1 MKQTLKCFIALLLAL
16 NGLQVAAQSN
26 ASQFD
31 LYNAIAEQSSAP
43 SSYYA
48 VVETYK
54 QQAGSMSSDE
64 IASAKAVLRTKIF
77 ELMRNVPA
85 RDGQYDITS
94 FVGNPAFST
103 FSSNSYITTIT
114 DWTTPNN
121 SFRINNS
128 SGIVECFNV
137 KNEASIYQEIS
148 DMPAGEYTVKVQGF
162 YRNGEWKQALANYE
176 RGSNVVKGSIYVD
189 ALNNTKPL
197 KSIFADGCYMLEC
210 KSNKSADVFA
220 VVSGRGF
227 PHSHT
232 IGTYWGGTTTYST
245 PDLAKKAFEHGHY
258 WNEMTT
264 YHADGKLTIGIILA
278 AGAPNDTWIAIDN
291 FRLYYSSP
299 APVTIA
305 EETTVPDDTHANVV
319 LKKQFVEDQLTPLA
333 VPCDIPAS
341 VFKAVYAIGSLDET
355 TQTAVLCP
363 VDHVSAN
370 VPCYVVAKETVDE
383 LTVVDTYIAA
393 AQPDQIPVMWDGGL
407 VYRVA
412 GTFSWKTLTVSK
424 HEYDATYFTNFK
436 YVDGSNMDFV
446 ANLENFR
453 VRQFLENTDY
463 SDPNAASV
471 IAEYFKP
478 SPARLDIPHNI
489 GVPVPASQTR
499 NAVVKFGLKSDFSDA
514 QSRTVV
520 DGSDMAYMPN
530 LIPGNTYYYKVE
542 AGGEVLSQGKFQVE
556 GPVRMIYAPSISNI
570 RDLGGWTVQGG
581 KQVRYGLIFRGGEA
595 NGQHSSVAEDR
606 QTLIN
611 LGVGAEIDLR
621 SDNKYDSGNGQV
633 GICAFGFDNK
643 DYFFSD
649 GCRDNQVSNLTDAT
663 SKARFKNW
671 FLFILEHLREGKSV
685 YFHCVWGADRTGL
698 TAVLLEGLLGLSQ
711 EQMNL
716 EYELTSLSFAGNR
729 PKGGTQGYGDHQA
742 LIEKIKTYEGATL
755 RDKFD
760 TYWIQ
765 EVGIS
770 QDLINEFRNIM
781 LCVVLDENATNA
793 PEAADNV
800 NVVVNRTIGAGS
812 WNTICL
818 PFAMTEQQVK
828 AAFGNEVQLADFTS
842 YIPKKD
848 AEDNVVGLT
857 INFDLVTKIE
867 ANHPYMIK
875 VPASITQFAVD
886 QVKIAPVA
894 TPCKVYN
901 DGQASGKFT
910 GTYVADHVIPYSG
923 SDVCMFVSG
932 NKLYYA
938 TSRTQHMKAYRA
950 YFWFSDILSGIG
962 ESQARIN
969 LTSDENTTA
978 IMTVTDKKA
987 VKDEWYTIGGVK
999 LSGEPTQK
1007 GLYIHNGNTVVK

>member
-1 MKQTLKCFIALLLAL
+1 
-16 NGLQVAAQSN
+16 
-26 ASQFD
+26 
-31 LYNAIAEQSSAP
+31 
-43 SSYYA
+43 
-48 VVETYK
+48 
-54 QQAGSMSSDE
+54 
-64 IASAKAVLRTKIF
+64 
-77 ELMRNVPA
+77 
-85 RDGQYDITS
+85 
-94 FVGNPAFST
+94 
-103 FSSNSYITTIT
+103 
-114 DWTTPNN
+114 
-121 SFRINNS
+121 
-128 SGIVECFNV
+128 
-137 KNEASIYQEIS
+137 
-148 DMPAGEYTVKVQGF
+148 
-162 YRNGEWKQALANYE
+162 
-176 RGSNVVKGSIYVD
+176 
-189 ALNNTKPL
+189 
-197 KSIFADGCYMLEC
+197 
-210 KSNKSADVFA
+210 
-220 VVSGRGF
+220 
-227 PHSHT
+227 
-232 IGTYWGGTTTYST
+232 
-245 PDLAKKAFEHGHY
+245 
-258 WNEMTT
+258 
-264 YHADGKLTIGIILA
+264 
-278 AGAPNDTWIAIDN
+278 
-291 FRLYYSSP
+291 
-299 APVTIA
+299 
-305 EETTVPDDTHANVV
+305 
-319 LKKQFVEDQLTPLA
+319 
-333 VPCDIPAS
+333 
-341 VFKAVYAIGSLDET
+341 
-355 TQTAVLCP
+355 
-363 VDHVSAN
+363 
-370 VPCYVVAKETVDE
+370 
-383 LTVVDTYIAA
+383 
-393 AQPDQIPVMWDGGL
+393 
-407 VYRVA
+407 
-412 GTFSWKTLTVSK
+412 
-424 HEYDATYFTNFK
+424 
-436 YVDGSNMDFV
+436 
-446 ANLENFR
+446 
-453 VRQFLENTDY
+453 
-463 SDPNAASV
+463 
-471 IAEYFKP
+471 
-478 SPARLDIPHNI
+478 
-489 GVPVPASQTR
+489 
-499 NAVVKFGLKSDFSDA
+499 
-514 QSRTVV
+514 
-520 DGSDMAYMPN
+520 
-530 LIPGNTYYYKVE
+530 
-542 AGGEVLSQGKFQVE
+542 
-556 GPVRMIYAPSISNI
+556 
-570 RDLGGWTVQGG
+570 
-581 KQVRYGLIFRGGEA
+581 
-595 NGQHSSVAEDR
+595 VAEDR

-621 SDNKYDSGNGQV
+621 SDNYYDSGNGQV
-633 GICAFGFDNK
+633 GICAFGFDKNK